1 MSSVR
6 PVGVKENR
14 RLNMSVRNRIRGEGA
29 FGTIVG
35 IVVVVLVGIALF
47 KIVPLHIA
55 GNSVLDA
62 MTEQA
67 NFAGVKP
74 LDKIQYEVFVVAQ
87 EAGTPLALQDI
98 KIRRQGT
105 DVIIEAKYVQK
116 VSVLG
121 YQYAYAFDKS
131 VQKPVF

>member
-1 MSSVR
+1 MSIR
-6 PVGVKENR
+6 K
-14 RLNMSVRNRIRGEGA
+14 RIRGEGA

-35 IVVVVLVGIALF
+35 IAVVVLVGIVLF

-67 NFAGVKP
+67 NFAGVKS
-74 LDKIQYEVFVVAQ
+74 LDKIQYEIFVLAQ
-87 EAGTPLALQDI
+87 EAGTPLTLKDI
-98 KIRRQGT
+98 KISRRAQ
-105 DVIIEAKYVQK
+105 DVIVEAKYTQK

-121 YQYAYAFDKS
+121 YQYIYAFDKT